1 MRKISH
7 KAKTPLGEFK
17 IITPKNPLINNQAV
31 TIIRNLTTILAYS
44 KIPPYSW
51 IFAQIPNWTWYCSSL
66 LSFVS
71 QISNLWLTPLHKSQY
86 MNNSSNLIDCCWLQS
101 CWLQSSSLHQQWRLG
116 NTWLQNP
123 NAYKLS
129 NFTHSIWVLGLC
141 FLTWWLLK

>member
-1 MRKISH
+1 MRKIFH
-7 KAKTPLGEFK
+7 KAKISLGEFK
-17 IITPKNPLINNQAV
+17 IITPKNPLNNNQAV
-31 TIIRNLTTILAYS
+31 TSIRNLTTILAYP

-51 IFAQIPNWTWYCSSL
+51 IFTQIPNWTWYCSSL
-66 LSFVS
+66 LSSVS

-86 MNNSSNLIDCCWLQS
+86 MTNSSNLIDCCWLQS

-116 NTWLQNP
+116 STWLQNP

-129 NFTHSIWVLGLC
+129 NFTHRIWVLGLC

>member
-7 KAKTPLGEFK
+7 KAKTSPDEFK
-17 IITPKNPLINNQAV
+17 ITTPKNPLINNQAV
-31 TIIRNLTTILAYS
+31 TSIKNLTTILAYPE
-44 KIPPYSW
+44 IPPYSW
-51 IFAQIPNWTWYCSSL
+51 IFAPIPNWTWYCNSL

-71 QISNLWLTPLHKSQY
+71 QIFNLWLTPLHGSQY
-86 MNNSSNLIDCCWLQS
+86 MTNSSNLIDCCS
-101 CWLQSSSLHQQWRLG
+101 LQSSSLHQQWISG

>member
-31 TIIRNLTTILAYS
+31 TSIRNLTTILAYP

-51 IFAQIPNWTWYCSSL
+51 IFAPIPNWTWYCNSL

-86 MNNSSNLIDCCWLQS
+86 MINSSNLIDC

-129 NFTHSIWVLGLC
+129 NFTHSIWVLDLC